1 MNEDLDA
8 QLKRLVDRSLIQDVV
23 LRYARGIDR
32 RDWELVRSAFH
43 HDSFEEHG
51 EYTGNVDGF
60 IQWVSARHAQ
70 VLTSTHFIGNCLID
84 FLGRDVAFVETYF
97 ASHRVGPPS
106 DEGTQASAILVEG
119 FGRYLDRFDRRQG
132 EWRVARRLMVYD
144 EKFTTTVQTR
154 ARVAP
159 FVWGVR
165 DRGDPVFRQR
175 EEALKVARALES
187 SGANR

>member
-1 MNEDLDA
+1 MDA
-8 QLKRLVDRSLIQDVV
+8 QLGRLVDRSLIQDVV

-60 IQWVSARHAQ
+60 IQWVSTRHAH
-70 VLTSTHFIGNCLID
+70 VLTSTHFIGNCLIE
-84 FLGRDVAFVETYF
+84 FLGQDVAFVETYF
-97 ASHRVGPPS
+97 ASRRVGPPS
-106 DEGTQASAILVEG
+106 GEGTQSSAVLVEG

-144 EKFTTTVQTR
+144 EKFTTMVQTQ

-159 FVWGVR
+159 FTWGVR
-165 DRGDPVFRQR
+165 DQADPVFTQR
-175 EEALKVARALES
+175 EEALKVALALES
-187 SGANR
+187 SAVNR